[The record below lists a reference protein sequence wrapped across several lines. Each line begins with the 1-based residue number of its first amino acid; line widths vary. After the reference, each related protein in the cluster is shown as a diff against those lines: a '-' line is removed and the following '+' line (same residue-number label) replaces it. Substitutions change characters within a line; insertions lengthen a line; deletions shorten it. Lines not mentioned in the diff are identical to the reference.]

1 MKIIAF
7 LCGTAFSELI
17 EHGRKTDAAIDE
29 GKKALL
35 SHSTLKMERYIA
47 EVPAQ
52 LPRQNIFAL
61 SLLTMLLVVSC
72 AINFSFLV
80 SQLVD
85 MGPFE
90 DFISFAIPMM
100 VFGISILTASYLVA
114 RGKNRGLLIYK
125 GLYLFVTFIW
135 LFHILYLSGE
145 AIFDGQL
152 PLSTFV
158 FAFIVLGSL
167 IISRWL
173 MNSQAFLIFA
183 LYCRTKRLAHASK
196 QVRMRKISKT

>member
-17 EHGRKTDAAIDE
+17 EHGREIDAAIDE
-29 GKKALL
+29 GKETLL
-35 SHSTLKMERYIA
+35 SHLTIKMERYFA
-47 EVPAQ
+47 KAPAQ
-52 LPRQNIFAL
+52 LPRQNPFAL
-61 SLLTMLLVVSC
+61 SFLTMLLVVSC

-100 VFGISILTASYLVA
+100 VFGVSILTASYLVA

-125 GLYLFVTFIW
+125 GLYLFVAFIW

-152 PLSTFV
+152 SLSTFV
-158 FAFIVLGSL
+158 FAFIVLGCL

-173 MNSQAFLIFA
+173 MNSRAFFIFA
-183 LYCRTKRLAHASK
+183 LYCRTKRLAHAAK